1 MHSYLICFII
11 TIITF
16 LNGYSQPAEDFYGSY
31 IYADEKISLNLSPPD
46 AYTLF
51 NMEQDRRTGAV
62 TSKELSRGTF
72 EVTDGKIV
80 LEEFPTREKMRLDIN
95 SELVLEA
102 QNVKGIESGE
112 ALRAWSKQYENGQ
125 TSMEGSWKRGKRH
138 GTWIYYNREGDR
150 IRAEQYRRGKL
161 KN

>member
-1 MHSYLICFII
+1 MHSYLICFFII
-11 TIITF
+11 FTTF
-16 LNGYSQPAEDFYGSY
+16 LNCHSQPAEDFFGSY

-46 AYTLF
+46 VYTLF
-51 NMEQDRRTGAV
+51 MMEQDRRTGAV
-62 TSKELSRGTF
+62 TSKELSRGSF
-72 EVTDGKIV
+72 RVDNGEVV
-80 LEEFPTREKMRLDIN
+80 LEEFPTRKKMHLDIN

-102 QNVKGIESGE
+102 RDVKGIEPGE
-112 ALRAWSKQYENGQ
+112 PLRAWSKQYESGQ
-125 TSMEGSWKRGKRH
+125 TSIEGSWKRGKKH

>member
-1 MHSYLICFII
+1 MHSYSICIFII
-11 TIITF
+11 FTSFQTA
-16 LNGYSQPAEDFYGSY
+16 YSQLAEDFYGSY

-51 NMEQDRRTGAV
+51 KIEQDRRTGAV

-72 EVTDGKIV
+72 EVNDGKIL
-80 LEEFPTREKMRLDIN
+80 LEGFPTREKMSLQIE

-102 QNVKGIESGE
+102 QNVKSIDSGE
-112 ALRAWSKQYENGQ
+112 ELRAWSKQHENGQ
-125 TSMEGSWKRGKRH
+125 TRLEGQWKRGKKH
-138 GTWIYYNREGDR
+138 GTWIYFNEEGDVFKR
-150 IRAEQYRRGKL
+150 EQYRRGKL